1 MNCYNVT
8 MIPKHDC
15 LQVMTN
21 VMVYRNLTKGCWS
34 IKSTRTGKVLAH
46 ADTVTMTDVVF
57 KVSEAG
63 RQRVLRDKKKYVH
76 AGGYGTC
83 EYFDFNRMDLVQ
95 VRYNPF
101 KNSTFVDEFGTPID
115 SQRFD
120 FVLFDQTGKV
130 YTCHP

>member
-1 MNCYNVT
+1 
-8 MIPKHDC
+8 
-15 LQVMTN
+15 
-21 VMVYRNLTKGCWS
+21 MVYRNLTKGCWS

-46 ADTVTMTDVVF
+46 ADTLTMTDVVF

-101 KNSTFVDEFGTPID
+101 KNSTFVDEFGTPIN

-130 YTCHP
+130 YTCRP